1 LIGGIVLAAGEGRR
15 FGGPKQVA
23 RLHGRPLLEYA
34 IEAQSRVPAI
44 ERIVVVLGAH
54 AEQVRAEVD
63 FLDAEPIV
71 CEHWSEGR
79 SASLRAG
86 IEELEDPDGVIV
98 TLGDQPGI
106 TPQVVAMILD
116 QFDSQPRAARAVY
129 DGRPGH
135 PVLIKRSLFPQLR
148 AVRGEDGA
156 RGVLERT
163 RAARIEVG
171 HLCDPQDVDTPEDL
185 VALTKRTAP
194 GS

>member
-15 FGGPKQVA
+15 FGGPKQIA

-34 IEAQSRVPAI
+34 IAAQSRVPAI

-63 FLDAEPIV
+63 FLGAEPIV
-71 CEHWSEGR
+71 CQDWSEGR

-86 IEELEDPDGVIV
+86 VQQLEKADGVVV

-106 TPQVVAMILD
+106 TPRVVATILK
-116 QFDSQPRAARAVY
+116 QLGSPAPAARAVY
-129 DGRPGH
+129 GGRPGH
-135 PVLIKRSLFPQLR
+135 PVLIKRSLFAQLQD
-148 AVRGEDGA
+148 VQGEDGA
-156 RGVLERT
+156 RGVLERAGAV
-163 RAARIEVG
+163 RVEVG

-185 VALTKRTAP
+185 VRMARGRS